1 MKITQSQLR
10 RIIRE
15 EKQRL
20 LTETMLEWE
29 DHPDI
34 PDYIMGSV
42 IPTLT
47 EMVAA
52 AGFVG
57 NVSEDIVM
65 DKLLDCMSAIA
76 QELGVV
82 ARPEGPG
89 REYIT
94 LRDPSGNIP

>member
-1 MKITQSQLR
+1 MRITKHQLR

-20 LTETMLEWE
+20 LTEAMLEWE

-34 PDYIMGSV
+34 PDYIMDSV

-65 DKLLDCMSAIA
+65 DKLLDCMSQIA
-76 QELGVV
+76 QELGVIAAV
-82 ARPEGPG
+82 KSEVW
-89 REYIT
+89 
-94 LRDPSGNIP
+94 

>member
-1 MKITQSQLR
+1 MKITKRQLR
-10 RIIRE
+10 RIIKE

-20 LTETMLEWE
+20 LTETMMLEWE

-76 QELGVV
+76 QELGVIAAV
-82 ARPEGPG
+82 KSEVW
-89 REYIT
+89 
-94 LRDPSGNIP
+94 